1 MKIKKIIEIVNKQLK
16 NNNFSMRY
24 KKRDVPTPNPHFRIN
39 PYLYILPSY
48 NYYLII

>member
-24 KKRDVPTPNPHFRIN
+24 KNRDIPNPNPHFRN
-39 PYLYILPSY
+39 
-48 NYYLII
+48 